1 RDGAI
6 AKCLRSA
13 GIFGEA
19 RRRISE
25 RAGGGALPLHRE
37 SRFAARVRVVLA
49 SGPLPNVGASRR
61 RGARRWTSLAADIRA
76 RWRDLL
82 AFLPHPGSD
91 ARFSDGHARLRH
103 PDLAGRGGGVR
114 PVALSQAGRSRRR
127 DWASRDGG
135 VRAVSGYAGDC
146 IGIAVGGSWHEA
158 IRAPP

>member
-1 RDGAI
+1 MARSCLPLGTITSREVNNDTSACDRSHRGVPPFAGDVHGGGARRVRTAGGGAGGGRGGGGKAERACGRDGAI

-76 RWRDLL
+76 
-82 AFLPHPGSD
+82 
-91 ARFSDGHARLRH
+91 
-103 PDLAGRGGGVR
+103 
-114 PVALSQAGRSRRR
+114 
-127 DWASRDGG
+127 
-135 VRAVSGYAGDC
+135 
-146 IGIAVGGSWHEA
+146 
-158 IRAPP
+158 